1 MKKYAALFCRKD
13 SAYKSRSAWDV
24 YDIDRDATKYNGNVA
39 VVCHPPCRS
48 WGVLSHMAT
57 RGREGEKE
65 LGTWGIEKVIEN
77 GGILEHPSG
86 SRLFNH
92 IPIDEGFLI
101 EIDQHDLFDHMQKGF
116 VIEID
121 QYDFGHVAHKK
132 TKLFI
137 HGISKHELPP
147 LPPKDESIHLCEK
160 GKRRSICG
168 DVKGTTNCTQYQRE
182 YTPEA
187 LIDFFE
193 VILDRIEERKLISYD

>member
-1 MKKYAALFCRKD
+1 MKKYSALFCRSD
-13 SAYKSRSAWDV
+13 SAYKNRPTWDV
-24 YDIDRDATKYNGNVA
+24 YDIDRNARHYNSNRA

-48 WGVLSHMAT
+48 WGRLSHMAT
-57 RGREGEKE
+57 QVREGEKE
-65 LGTWGIEKVIEN
+65 LGTWSIAKVIEK

-92 IPIDEGFLI
+92 IPNDIGL
-101 EIDQHDLFDHMQKGF
+101 

-137 HGISKHELPP
+137 YGIDRSELPP

-160 GKRRSICG
+160 GKQRSICG
-168 DVKGTTNCTQYQRE
+168 NVKGTTRCTQYQRE
-182 YTPEA
+182 YTPNA

-193 VILDRIEERKLISYD
+193 AILDKIENRKWWERESQDKDLARCRA